1 MSHVTVVTV
10 FINYGYREKAIPV
23 QNLSFFSKC
32 YQGDIK
38 KQLAGFHKNAI
49 GYVQSGHTLFCI
61 FSKTPPL
68 PRQRELDAQT
78 KVLRRR
84 RIAAARKHWRVRLT
98 IIVETHRE
106 QLAERVICRE
116 TQLQGIVATA
126 RTAHH
131 RGDVSHDG
139 CLLAEAEVEA
149 QVEVV
154 VGAIRT
160 IATA

>member
-1 MSHVTVVTV
+1 M
-10 FINYGYREKAIPV
+10 
-23 QNLSFFSKC
+23 
-32 YQGDIK
+32 
-38 KQLAGFHKNAI
+38 
-49 GYVQSGHTLFCI
+49 
-61 FSKTPPL
+61 
-68 PRQRELDAQT
+68 
-78 KVLRRR
+78 RRR
-84 RIAAARKHWRVRLT
+84 RIAAARKQWRVRLT

-126 RTAHH
+126 RTAYH